1 MSLGNNLLN
10 LVPNPFAGLISAGGT
25 LNNPTVQ
32 AGQLLL
38 PHPEWLSVE
47 PVNAAWGNSEYDA
60 LQVMLQKRFTNGTSM
75 IAGYTWSKTMADLV
89 DGRWNDAGSIF
100 TNGGDRSWYCRTCE
114 HAVSSYDVPHRFVFS
129 TEAGLPF
136 GRGKRWG
143 SGWHG
148 VTNQFLGGWQVNG
161 LLTLASG
168 MPIVFYVATNNTYSF
183 GGGEHP
189 NLVGNPNLGSQQRIN
204 EWFNTGAFTQ
214 PANFTFG
221 NLGRTVTS
229 VRQDWTKDLDASL
242 FKNFNI
248 LEKIQLQLRAEAYN
262 FSNTPIMGTPGT
274 TLGSSSF
281 GVVGSQSNSA
291 RTVQLALKVLF

>member
-1 MSLGNNLLN
+1 
-10 LVPNPFAGLISAGGT
+10 
-25 LNNPTVQ
+25 
-32 AGQLLL
+32 
-38 PHPEWLSVE
+38 
-47 PVNAAWGNSEYDA
+47 
-60 LQVMLQKRFTNGTSM
+60 
-75 IAGYTWSKTMADLV
+75 
-89 DGRWNDAGSIF
+89 
-100 TNGGDRSWYCRTCE
+100 
-114 HAVSSYDVPHRFVFS
+114 
-129 TEAGLPF
+129 
-136 GRGKRWG
+136 
-143 SGWHG
+143 
-148 VTNQFLGGWQVNG
+148 
-161 LLTLASG
+161 